1 MIAAW
6 PVGRA
11 GWRDTET
18 AVGQVFKFDALFPPD
33 RFERR
38 RASRLHAA
46 LFKVVKR
53 SLSRTDAKTE
63 LTQLPSADH
72 GAPQLNLGC
81 KGIHFTIPGER
92 SLVAKP

>member
-11 GWRDTET
+11 RWRDTEA
-18 AVGQVFKFDALFPPD
+18 AVGQVFKFVVLFPPD

-53 SLSRTDAKTE
+53 SLSYTDAKAE
-63 LTQLPSADH
+63 LTQPPADH

-81 KGIHFTIPGER
+81 KGIHLTIPGER